1 LSELSTPER
10 VAGYAWIR
18 LVLSMVL
25 LTMGGSGMYAAIVTL
40 QPIALE
46 FGASRS
52 GASTPYFLTM
62 MGFGLGGVVM
72 GRWSDR
78 SGIMV
83 PALFGGVCLGGG
95 YLLAVQAESLLT
107 FGLIHGLIIG
117 FLGASAFFAPLVA
130 DISHWFVA
138 RRGLAVGIVISG
150 SYFAGAIWP
159 PVLQHFI
166 DLHGWRDTYFGLGVF
181 CLVLTAV
188 AVPFLYPKF
197 RASEETH
204 EDKVA
209 LPVRPLGFGP
219 GQFQCLLCI
228 AGIACCAAM
237 AMPQVHLIVYAG
249 DLGFTAA
256 DGAQMLSLMLT
267 CGIISRLTSGWI
279 SDRIGGLKTLMLG
292 SFLQMI
298 ALAAFI
304 PVSSL
309 EMMYVVAAFFGL
321 TQGGIVPSYAMIV
334 RTYFPAGDAGSRTGV
349 VLLFTLIGMAV
360 GGWMA
365 GAIYDLTGS
374 YDAAFINAI
383 GFNILNLLI
392 AGMLVRRAS
401 VHLLSFGRA

>member
-1 LSELSTPER
+1 MSDITVSGRIT
-10 VAGYAWIR
+10 GYAWIR
-18 LVLSMVL
+18 LVLSLFL

-52 GASTPYFLTM
+52 GASLPYFLNTL
-62 MGFGLGGVVM
+62 GYGLGGVIM

-78 SGIMV
+78 AGVMT
-83 PALFGGVCLGGG
+83 PALFGGICLGCGF
-95 YLLAVQAESLLT
+95 LLATQAQSLLA
-107 FGLIHGLIIG
+107 FGLTHGLLIG

-130 DISHWFVA
+130 DISHWFVG

-166 DLHGWRDTYFGLGVF
+166 DLYGWRDTYFGVGVF
-181 CLVLTAV
+181 CLAVTAV
-188 AVPFLYPKF
+188 FVPFLYPKY
-197 RASEETH
+197 REPADTGEIATPL
-204 EDKVA
+204 A
-209 LPVRPLGFGP
+209 ARPLGFAP
-219 GQFQCLLCI
+219 GQLQCLLCI
-228 AGIACCAAM
+228 AGIGCCAAM
-237 AMPQVHLIVYAG
+237 AMPQVHLISYAG
-249 DLGFTAA
+249 DLGFTAV

-267 CGIISRLTSGWI
+267 CGIVSRLTSGWI

-292 SFLQMI
+292 SFLQMV
-298 ALAAFI
+298 ALAVFI
-304 PVSSL
+304 PVNSL
-309 EMMYVVAAFFGL
+309 QGLYLAAAFFGL

-334 RTYFPAGDAGSRTGV
+334 RSYFPAGDAGSRTGV
-349 VLLFTLIGMAV
+349 VLFFTLIGMAV

-401 VHLLSFGRA
+401 SRILSLRRA

>member
-1 LSELSTPER
+1 MSELSTPER

-228 AGIACCAAM
+228 ACCAAM